1 MKHCNPKEN
10 IPLYTISIIALAP
23 PLSGYIFK
31 GLTADVFPI
40 IILFPIVLGVLK
52 WNNLLNICKLT
63 GYLVMVSM
71 YGGENI
77 RHNIVI
83 VGYYPDGTLIYMDPE
98 SNSLKEG
105 GENITSGNYVYVI
118 TGNKDK

>member
-118 TGNKDK
+118 TILR